1 MPIRMEQGKY
11 VLQYFFLIWLPLT
24 LLTVIVT
31 SALMHNQRQMA
42 RGTAAIEQQAQVESA
57 QSLLSSRLSRI
68 QADAL
73 YLAGQLALMQS
84 DEQAMSTFETFQRYH
99 PQYYQIR
106 LLDLNGHEHIRVE
119 LTDGQPLALPST
131 RLQDKS
137 QRYYVQLGLQQPMGS
152 VYLSPFDL
160 NMENGEIE
168 RPFQPTIR
176 VATPIADADGQTRGL
191 LVINYRGQYLL
202 DALASLDK
210 PNKAALWL
218 VNANGYWLKAS
229 DPAITWGFMLP
240 ERSSANLSQQ
250 HVSLWSQ
257 MIREDNDGSAVSD
270 DAMYRFVSV
279 DFDPRNDIPLSQ
291 SLGKLYIVSELANK
305 QLLGTSQ
312 NAGRIFWQAAALVI
326 LLFAMLSLLLARA
339 IAQRRAT
346 EQSMASNEEMFRA
359 MIEAAPDAIIITDTD
374 GNITLANE
382 QTTVMFDYAEQEL
395 VGQKVEVLI
404 PTNLAE
410 RHVQH
415 RSGYMMEPKSRP
427 MGLGLSL
434 YARRKDGSHLPV
446 EISLSS
452 IQTADSKLVF
462 CAIRDATER
471 RTTERKIR
479 QLNESLAQQNNE
491 LQAVNSELE
500 AFSYSVS
507 HDLRAPLRAI
517 DGFSKILQSS
527 LEGKLDAQ
535 ETDYFNR
542 IRKAAQNMS
551 RLIDDLLMLARVTRA
566 EVKLASLDL
575 SRTAA
580 AIAERLQ
587 ESQPERRIDVQIEP
601 NIRVQADPA
610 LLGVALDNL
619 LGNAFKFTG
628 NTAEPRIE
636 IGRMDDPEGD
646 VVFVRDNGVGFD
658 MSYADK
664 LFTPFQRLHSASAFP
679 GTGIGLAS
687 IARVMNKL
695 GGSIWAE
702 SSEGHGA
709 TFYMRFKRARSEQ

>member
-24 LLTVIVT
+24 LLTVFVT
-31 SALMHNQRQMA
+31 TGLIHNQRQGA
-42 RGTAAIEQQAQVESA
+42 RATATIEQQAQVDSA
-57 QSLLSSRLSRI
+57 RSLLSNRLSRI

-73 YLAGQLALMQS
+73 YLAGQLALQQS
-84 DEQAMSTFETFQRYH
+84 EEQATATFATFQRYH
-99 PQYYQIR
+99 PQYDRIR
-106 LLDLNGHEHIRVE
+106 LLDLAGYEQIRVE
-119 LTDGQPLALPST
+119 LTDGQPLALPAA

-137 QRYYVQLGLQQPMGS
+137 QRYYVQLGLQQPVGS

-210 PNKAALWL
+210 PNKVALWL

-270 DAMYRFVSV
+270 EAMYRFASV

-312 NAGRIFWQAAALVI
+312 HAGRIFWQAAALVI

-566 EVKLASLDL
+566 EVKLASLEL
-575 SRTAA
+575 AATLPSACSPKRTA
-580 AIAERLQ
+580 
-587 ESQPERRIDVQIEP
+587 
-601 NIRVQADPA
+601 PA
-610 LLGVALDNL
+610 L
-619 LGNAFKFTG
+619 
-628 NTAEPRIE
+628 
-636 IGRMDDPEGD
+636 
-646 VVFVRDNGVGFD
+646 
-658 MSYADK
+658 
-664 LFTPFQRLHSASAFP
+664 TPFL
-679 GTGIGLAS
+679 
-687 IARVMNKL
+687 
-695 GGSIWAE
+695 
-702 SSEGHGA
+702 
-709 TFYMRFKRARSEQ
+709 KRPLT